1 MGKWT
6 DEALRIKPLLQK
18 GAQHLDDS
26 EALEV
31 KGIYAEWE
39 VGIPVKVHDKYLYN
53 DVLFRCRQAHTTQA
67 DWTPDATPAMWD
79 ILDEEHAGTIDD
91 PIPAAVG
98 MLYKLDLIYSEGEKL
113 YRCIRQD
120 TEEGT
125 VLYYLPSALIGSYF
139 EEVTS

>member
-18 GAQHLDDS
+18 AAQHLDDS

-39 VGIPVKVHDKYLYN
+39 IDVAVKVHEKRLYKGI
-53 DVLFRCRQAHTTQA
+53 LYRCVQAHTTQA
-67 DWTPDATPAMWD
+67 DWTPDLTPAMWVVV
-79 ILDEEHAGTIDD
+79 DETHAGTIED

-98 MLYKLDLIYSEGEKL
+98 MLYKLGLIYSEVEKL

-120 TEEGT
+120 AEEGT

>member
-6 DEALRIKPLLQK
+6 NAALRIKPILQK
-18 GAQHLDDS
+18 AAQHLDDS

-67 DWTPDATPAMWD
+67 DWTPDLTPAMWVVV
-79 ILDEEHAGTIDD
+79 DETHAGTIED
-91 PIPAAVG
+91 PIPAVAG
-98 MLYKLDLIYSEGEKL
+98 MEYVEGLIYSEGDKL
-113 YRCIRQD
+113 YRCIR
-120 TEEGT
+120 GGI
-125 VLYYLPSALIGSYF
+125 VYYLPSSLIGSYF
-139 EEVTS
+139 EEVS